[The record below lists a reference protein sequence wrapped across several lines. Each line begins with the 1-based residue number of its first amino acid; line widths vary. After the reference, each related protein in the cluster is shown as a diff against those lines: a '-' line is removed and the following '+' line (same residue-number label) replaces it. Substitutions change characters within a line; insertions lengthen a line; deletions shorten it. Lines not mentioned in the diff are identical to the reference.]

1 MIICILKGTK
11 CIPQILQRIAH
22 TIQYK
27 NNNNKNLYILY
38 YMYLL
43 KKRGICLK
51 LVILPLFE
59 CFDDAVELFLN
70 FKQRLHY

>member
-1 MIICILKGTK
+1 MIICILQGTK

-43 KKRGICLK
+43 KKKRH
-51 LVILPLFE
+51 LFKIS
-59 CFDDAVELFLN
+59 N
-70 FKQRLHY
+70 TSSI

>member
-43 KKRGICLK
+43 KKKRH
-51 LVILPLFE
+51 LFKIS
-59 CFDDAVELFLN
+59 N
-70 FKQRLHY
+70 TSSI